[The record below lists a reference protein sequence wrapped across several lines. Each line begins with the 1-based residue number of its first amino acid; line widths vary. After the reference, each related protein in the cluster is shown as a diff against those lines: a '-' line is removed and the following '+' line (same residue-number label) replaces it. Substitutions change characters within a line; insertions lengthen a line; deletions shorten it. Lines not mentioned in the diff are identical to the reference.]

1 MAELSISELRRLV
14 HVTLMAT
21 LTAVGAYL
29 QVPIG
34 PVPLV
39 LQNVFVLLAGLLFG
53 WRSAGLSMGL
63 YLLLGALGLP
73 IFAGG
78 KGGAAHL
85 LGPTGGYLFGFVL
98 AACLTSWLARVKP
111 GHWVADGVAVM
122 VGSIAIYALG
132 VPWLKWVTGLS
143 WQRALAVG
151 MLPFLIG
158 DAVKAAAAVLVARAM
173 RPLLAPQGNP
183 SMP

>member
-1 MAELSISELRRLV
+1 
-14 HVTLMAT
+14 
-21 LTAVGAYL
+21 
-29 QVPIG
+29 
-34 PVPLV
+34 
-39 LQNVFVLLAGLLFG
+39 
-53 WRSAGLSMGL
+53 
-63 YLLLGALGLP
+63 
-73 IFAGG
+73 
-78 KGGAAHL
+78 
-85 LGPTGGYLFGFVL
+85 
-98 AACLTSWLARVKP
+98 
-111 GHWVADGVAVM
+111 VADGVAVM